1 MAVKVVV
8 VDWKDKSSGPS
19 IKENARL
26 GSHNPT
32 LIGPLRDLTPFEQFL
47 TPANFY
53 NVADVSHLVAT
64 GTFFLP

>member
-1 MAVKVVV
+1 VVIV
-8 VDWKDKSSGPS
+8 NWKDKSSGPS
-19 IKENARL
+19 IKKNARL

-32 LIGPLRDLTPFEQFL
+32 LIRPLRDFIPFKQFL

-53 NVADVSHLVAT
+53 NVADVSHLVVT

>member
-19 IKENARL
+19 IEENARL
-26 GSHNPT
+26 GPHNPT
-32 LIGPLRDLTPFEQFL
+32 LIGPLRDLTPFKQFL

-53 NVADVSHLVAT
+53 TVADVSHLVAT